1 MDVIDLWLTKESLG
15 IMLLIGR
22 EIFDSAERDFVWDI
36 RMGLFIEVIV
46 LTRHE
51 LVRRKDVV
59 EAILDYKIDLQTY
72 G

>member
-1 MDVIDLWLTKESLG
+1 LDVMDLWLTSESLG

-22 EIFDSAERDFVWDI
+22 EIFDSAESDFVWDI

-59 EAILDYKIDLQTY
+59 EAILDYKIDLL
-72 G
+72 

>member
-1 MDVIDLWLTKESLG
+1 
-15 IMLLIGR
+15 MLLIGR

-59 EAILDYKIDLQTY
+59 EAILDYKIDLL
-72 G
+72 

>member
-1 MDVIDLWLTKESLG
+1 MDVMDLWLTSESLG
-15 IMLLIGR
+15 TMLLIGR
-22 EIFDSAERDFVWDI
+22 EIFDSAESDFVWDI

-59 EAILDYKIDLQTY
+59 EAILDYKIDLR
-72 G
+72 

>member
-1 MDVIDLWLTKESLG
+1 
-15 IMLLIGR
+15 MLLIGR